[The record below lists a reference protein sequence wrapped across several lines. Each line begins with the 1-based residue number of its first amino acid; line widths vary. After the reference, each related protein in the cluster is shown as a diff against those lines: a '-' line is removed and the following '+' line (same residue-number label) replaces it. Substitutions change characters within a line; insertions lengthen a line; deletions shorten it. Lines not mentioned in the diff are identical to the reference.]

1 MERWDGIS
9 GGCIAQC
16 RIPWSFTSPMVEGGE
31 RHENGEMNPTMC
43 REERATTQGS
53 GPGAAVL
60 GAHSS
65 QGALGSTS
73 CSDTDLQLD
82 TRHGT
87 AGYAR
92 F

>member
-9 GGCIAQC
+9 GGRIAQR
-16 RIPWSFTSPMVEGGE
+16 RIPRSFTSPVVEGGE
-31 RHENGEMNPTMC
+31 RHESGEMNPTMC
-43 REERATTQGS
+43 REERTTQGP

-65 QGALGSTS
+65 QGALGSIS

-87 AGYAR
+87 AGHAR